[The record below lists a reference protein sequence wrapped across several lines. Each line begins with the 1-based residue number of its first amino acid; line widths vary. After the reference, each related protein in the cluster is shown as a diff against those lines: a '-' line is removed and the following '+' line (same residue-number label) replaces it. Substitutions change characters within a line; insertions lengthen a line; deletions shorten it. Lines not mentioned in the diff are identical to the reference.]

1 LTSRSTK
8 LKIFLIADLILLAAI
23 IPAYLYVDSQILEPA
38 TFEVRD
44 LVINPTWVQVGGSV
58 DVSATVT
65 NVGDQDGNESVA
77 LSIDDTPVTAKTLHL
92 SGGESTSV
100 VFSATDLTEGNHT
113 IAIGD
118 ATGSVNVTL
127 EKPSQAAELK
137 LTDLATSRKEA
148 GVGDPIIV
156 SVVATN
162 VGDLTGEFIL
172 ELIVNNEQQGN
183 KVIYLDGGESTT
195 AQFEITEN
203 AEGTY
208 EVSLG
213 DLTTSFSIIS
223 DAQPI
228 KPAEFQV
235 SQLTVSPQSVLD
247 GEPLEIS
254 AKITNV
260 GEETGTYSAELMID
274 GSLRDTSSVELSGGA
289 TTIVTFEIVETNS
302 GEHTVAIDDQSG
314 SFSVESLGDAS
325 PAILLDRMTV
335 RPYEVWYNETV
346 YVRSNATNY
355 ANEDGTLMVRLSIE
369 KDDVILYSETKS
381 FSISAGAV
389 DFPVEFSFVAEV
401 AGGNPSEITTEG
413 YSIDLENLGNKT
425 NIRHGYFRIAHMG
438 YHTLSII
445 RAGGGTTPMI
455 FTLNGVQEETPF
467 REFLPVGI
475 YSIATDEVVDLGTGV
490 VEFYHWND
498 GTETPSMTFEFNEY
512 TQLIAQYIIIS
523 GYASCPS
530 LYVWNGT
537 DYLYITEVSNAGWLG
552 YIDYINETG
561 DIVFGGGNPWDHVK
575 IDTSQFQPVTDTENG
590 SEYYDCVLYQQ
601 WDEIF
606 YTDTAYLV
614 VVDHPNDTDAY
625 ATMINYLNK
634 GLYDEIYTVDED
646 NLLPP
651 VSATNEKGENV
662 LPQIAQLDG
671 NFTEGSNGVLS
682 PSWDNIT
689 YNKLTLDLGDLSDA
703 PEVKLVINGMVD
715 WGEAQPYYDWIDQF
729 EDAVAQGLIK
739 NNTQINPPAYMEVMD
754 AQGNWIRVPQDRQM
768 PIPGDYVSRSF
779 AVDLSDLFPEG
790 VADYKIRITNF
801 WNVTFDYIGIDVSP
815 QQNITVTNILPIAT
829 LEPTEF
835 ATTNS
840 TASGNFTRYGD
851 ITYLL
856 SEADDKFVIGMQGD
870 TMHLKFPTTDLPE
883 LEDGMERSFFMFVA
897 SWFKDPEGN
906 WGFGFDFTVE
916 PLPFQGMTGFPYPG
930 TEHHPDDGFLSEW
943 NTRIVNSP

>member
-1 LTSRSTK
+1 MVLTSRSTK
-8 LKIFLIADLILLAAI
+8 LKIFLIADLILLATI
-23 IPAYLYVDSQILEPA
+23 IPAYLYIDSQILEPA
-38 TFEVRD
+38 TFEVTD

-58 DVSATVT
+58 QVSANVT
-65 NVGDQDGNESVA
+65 NVGDQAGNESVA
-77 LSIDDTPVTAKTLHL
+77 LSVDDTPVTAKTLQL
-92 SGGESTSV
+92 SGGESTNV
-100 VFSATDLTEGNHT
+100 VFTAADLTEGNHT

-118 ATGSVNVTL
+118 ATGSVIVTL

-148 GVGDPIIV
+148 EIGDPIVV

-162 VGDLTGEFIL
+162 IGDVAGEFTL
-172 ELIVNNEQQGN
+172 NLLVNGEQKET
-183 KVIYLDGGESTT
+183 KVISLDGGASTT
-195 AQFEITEN
+195 AQFEIVEN

-208 EVSLG
+208 EVSIG
-213 DLTTSFSIIS
+213 DLTTSFSITS
-223 DAQPI
+223 NAQPI
-228 KPAEFQV
+228 KPAEFQI

-247 GEPLEIS
+247 DEHVEIS
-254 AKITNV
+254 AKVTNV
-260 GEETGTYSAELMID
+260 GEETGTYSVELMVD
-274 GSLRDTSSVELSGGA
+274 GSLKDTTSVELSGGA
-289 TTIVTFEIVETNS
+289 TTIVTFEIVETGS
-302 GEHTVAIDDQSG
+302 GQHTVTIDDQSG
-314 SFSVESLGDAS
+314 SFSVESMGDAS
-325 PAILLDRMTV
+325 SDIIMDRMTV
-335 RPYEVWYNETV
+335 TPYEVWYNDTV

-355 ANEDGTLMVRLSIE
+355 ANEAGTLMVRLSIE
-369 KDDVILYSETKS
+369 KDDEIVYSDTKS
-381 FSISAGAV
+381 FSVTAGAV
-389 DFPVEFSFVAEV
+389 DFPIEFSFVAEV

-413 YSIDLENLGNKT
+413 YSVDLENLGNKT

-455 FTLNGVQEETPF
+455 FTLNGVEEETPF
-467 REFLPVGI
+467 REFLPVGTYTI
-475 YSIATDEVVDLGTGV
+475 ETDEVVDLGTGV

-498 GTETPSMTFEFNEY
+498 GTTSPTLTFEFNAY

-575 IDTSQFQPVTDTENG
+575 IDATQFQPVTENG

-601 WDEIF
+601 WNEIF

-634 GLYDEIYTVDED
+634 GLYGDIYTVDED
-646 NLLPP
+646 NLIPP
-651 VSATNEKGENV
+651 VSAINEKGENV
-662 LPQIAQLDG
+662 LPQITYLDG
-671 NFTEGSNGVLS
+671 IFTEGSNGVLS

-689 YNKLTLDLGDLSDA
+689 YNQLTLDLGDLTDA
-703 PEVKLVINGMVD
+703 PAVKLVINGMVD
-715 WGEAQPYYDWIDQF
+715 WGDAQPYYDWITQF
-729 EDAVAQGLIK
+729 EDAAAQGLIT

-754 AQGNWIRVPQDRQM
+754 AQGDWIRVPQDRQM

-790 VADYKIRITNF
+790 VTDYKIRITNF
-801 WNVTFDYIGIDVSP
+801 WNVTFDYIGMDFSP
-815 QQNITVTNILPIAT
+815 QENITVNEIFPIAT
-829 LEPTEF
+829 LEPTLF

-851 ITYLL
+851 ITELL
-856 SEADDKFVIGMQGD
+856 RYADDEFVIGMQGD
-870 TMHLKFPTTDLPE
+870 TMHLKFPTTGLPE
-883 LEDGMERSFFMFVA
+883 LEDAMERSFFMFIA
-897 SWFKDPEGN
+897 SWFKDPEDN

-916 PLPFQGMTGFPYPG
+916 PLPFQGMSGFPYPD
-930 TEHHPDDGFLSEW
+930 TEHHPDSSFMDEW
-943 NTRIVNSP
+943 NTRVVNAP